1 MATAQHLAGRR
12 RYFFVGAFVLAA
24 ITAPPEVLPQLA
36 VALPL
41 LALYE
46 AAIALFRWLEGR
58 E

>member
-1 MATAQHLAGRR
+1 MGRAEELVGKR
-12 RYFFVGAFVLAA
+12 RYFIVGAFVIAA
-24 ITAPPEVLPQLA
+24 ILTPPDVLSQLA

>member
-1 MATAQHLAGRR
+1 MVSAQQLVDKR
-12 RYFFVGAFVLAA
+12 RYFIVGAFVLAA
-24 ITAPPEVLPQLA
+24 IMASPEVLSQLT

-46 AAIALFRWLEGR
+46 AAIALFRWLESR